1 MTGFKTMMGVSALAL
16 AAFFA
21 GSAAVAGTL
30 ENVKARGKLVVG
42 VKNDYVPYG
51 FLNDKGDIVGFEV
64 SLAKYVAKELLGSE
78 DKIELVPVV
87 ASNRIEFLTAGR
99 IDAIFATLGVTAER
113 AKVIDFTTEYVSA
126 AGPSVLAAKEATVSK
141 WEELKGK
148 SVCGIQGSYY
158 NKKMTEEF
166 GINLVAFKTQPEAY
180 RALKDNRCIGFVFDD
195 MTLQQKLK
203 EPDWASYKI
212 AVAPYEFQPMAGG
225 LRKGDTEFH
234 EAVDKAIAKAE
245 AEGKLIA
252 WETEFGMPH
261 SDYIAARAKAA
272 VAKKN

>member
-1 MTGFKTMMGVSALAL
+1 
-16 AAFFA
+16 
-21 GSAAVAGTL
+21 
-30 ENVKARGKLVVG
+30 
-42 VKNDYVPYG
+42 
-51 FLNDKGDIVGFEV
+51 
-64 SLAKYVAKELLGSE
+64 
-78 DKIELVPVV
+78 
-87 ASNRIEFLTAGR
+87 
-99 IDAIFATLGVTAER
+99 
-113 AKVIDFTTEYVSA
+113 
-126 AGPSVLAAKEATVSK
+126 VLAAKEATISK

-225 LRKGDTEFH
+225 LRKGDAEFH
-234 EAVDKAIAKAE
+234 EAVDMAIGKAE

-272 VAKKN
+272 AAKKN

>member
-1 MTGFKTMMGVSALAL
+1 MTGFKRMMGVSALAL
-16 AAFFA
+16 AAFFV

-51 FLNDKGDIVGFEV
+51 YLNDKGDVVGFEV

-126 AGPSVLAAKEATVSK
+126 AGPSVLTAK
-141 WEELKGK
+141 
-148 SVCGIQGSYY
+148 
-158 NKKMTEEF
+158 
-166 GINLVAFKTQPEAY
+166 
-180 RALKDNRCIGFVFDD
+180 
-195 MTLQQKLK
+195 
-203 EPDWASYKI
+203 
-212 AVAPYEFQPMAGG
+212 
-225 LRKGDTEFH
+225 
-234 EAVDKAIAKAE
+234 
-245 AEGKLIA
+245 
-252 WETEFGMPH
+252 
-261 SDYIAARAKAA
+261 
-272 VAKKN
+272 